1 MAHFITSKEVYLPA
15 VDQIG
20 GKGRTLLFLGSKGYY
35 IPFTIVL
42 STTFFQ
48 SWMDQLKAAPE
59 WEDYLQPGEDGEYVS
74 ESKIKNIAR
83 SFDFSEGQDKTL
95 SEIRRYLREE
105 GVSLFAVRSSS
116 PEEDLESAS
125 FAGIYETVL
134 GVTDESLGEAIKTCF
149 ASALDERVAAYKME
163 HGYDV
168 SEPKIAV
175 IIQKQVVSDVSGV
188 AFSLN
193 PVTNCY
199 DEVVIN
205 ANFGLGDTVVDG
217 TVTPDHFV
225 VDKVS
230 EMILE
235 KVVGKKDIARYVKAD
250 GGTETST
257 PSAPTE
263 FSLTDDQVLAI
274 ASLAN
279 RIEAEGGKPVDIEW
293 TYEKGQL
300 YLLQARPI
308 TGYYQLPPDM
318 LTRPGEKKKMYLDAL
333 LTEQGL
339 VENLS
344 PMGEGIFDLMAI
356 AMLTTIGGDP
366 VLAQKEG
373 GLAFS
378 SAGRI
383 YADIGGMMKL
393 TGKKTIIGTYG
404 AVDVIGA
411 KILENMDLKEYDP
424 GGLLPP
430 KIVLWNTIKM
440 AFGGLPMFINA
451 IRADRNPAKYLEI
464 LLEEN
469 KKLEQDLKAE
479 YKKEL
484 PFDVFSRSV
493 MEKTIEYMNF
503 IALPTLM
510 ASERAR
516 SGIKKQFKDEPKE
529 IRDQVIHIE
538 QAFPNNVTIEMGLLL
553 YELSQSPEV
562 QETGTSDE
570 FVQKLGSQQYSSEFM
585 GKWGEF
591 IDRYGHRYPKEID
604 VSTPRYR
611 EKPGEVFTLLK
622 TMGTTSDS
630 ELTPRGI
637 FEQGAVRRQE
647 TVKVLEDVLQT
658 KGKKQVRSFQKK
670 YAILKAFAAY
680 REIPKYYII
689 LAIDYIRCRVLDMAE
704 KWVEGGRLD
713 SVDQVFILTY
723 DEVIKADKDPELDLH
738 PLVAANMAYYDPFRK
753 QLNPPVLIDSRGYI
767 PTLPR
772 TAASDNEFIG
782 TPVSPGI
789 VIGPVKILRRPD
801 EKPILPG
808 DILVTRATDPGWTTL
823 FLNAGGVLLETG
835 GPLQHGASVARE
847 SCKPCIVGLDQIT
860 SRLEDGQLVELDGST
875 GIVTVLN

>member
-1 MAHFITSKEVYLPA
+1 MAHFITSKEVYIPA
-15 VDQIG
+15 ADQIG
-20 GKGRTLLFLGSKGYY
+20 GKGRTLLFLGSKSYN

-42 STTFFQ
+42 STAFFQ
-48 SWMDQLKAAPE
+48 SWMDRLKAAPE
-59 WEDYLQPGEDGEYVS
+59 WENYLSPGEDGEDVS
-74 ESKIKNIAR
+74 DSNIKEIAR

-95 SEIRRYLREE
+95 SEIRRYLKEE

-134 GVTDESLGEAIKTCF
+134 GVTDGSLGEAIKTCF
-149 ASALDERVAAYKME
+149 ASALEERVVAYKRE
-163 HGYDV
+163 RGYDV

-175 IIQKQVVSDVSGV
+175 IVQQQIDSDVSGV

-199 DEVVIN
+199 DQAVIN

-217 TVTPDHFV
+217 TVTPDQYI

-230 EMILE
+230 H
-235 KVVGKKDIARYVKAD
+235 KVLDMAMGTKEVSRHIRAS
-250 GGTETST
+250 GGIETKT
-257 PSAPTE
+257 PSSPAHTLSAE
-263 FSLTDDQVLAI
+263 QVREV
-274 ASLAN
+274 ASLAS
-279 RIEAEGGKPVDIEW
+279 RVETELEKPVDIEW
-293 TYEKGQL
+293 AYENGQL

-308 TGYYQLPPDM
+308 TGYYRLPANM
-318 LTRPGEKKKMYLDAL
+318 LTRPGEKKKLYLDAL

-344 PMGEGIFDLMAI
+344 PMGEGVFDLMAI

-366 VLAQKEG
+366 LLAQKEG

-393 TGKKTIIGTYG
+393 TGKKTIISTYR
-404 AVDVIGA
+404 AVDVIGS

-430 KIVLWNTIKM
+430 KFVLWNTLKM
-440 AFGGLPMFINA
+440 AYGGLPMFVNA
-451 IRADRNPAKYLEI
+451 VKAYRNPAKYLEV

-469 KKLEQDLKAE
+469 KKLEHDLKAE
-479 YKKEL
+479 YEKEL
-484 PFDVFSRSV
+484 PFDVFSQSV

-516 SGIKKQFKDEPKE
+516 SAIKQQFKDQPQE
-529 IRDQVIHIE
+529 IRDQVIYIE
-538 QAFPNNVTIEMGLLL
+538 QAFPDNVTIEMGLLL
-553 YELSQSPEV
+553 HELSQSPEV
-562 QETGTSDE
+562 QGTETAAE
-570 FVQKLGSQQYSSEFM
+570 FVQKLDNQQYSSEFM
-585 GKWGEF
+585 GRWGEF
-591 IDRYGHRYPKEID
+591 IGRYGHRSPKEID
-604 VSTPRYR
+604 VATPRYR

-637 FEQGAVRRQE
+637 FEQGSVRRQA
-647 TVKVLEDVLQT
+647 TVKELEDVLQA
-658 KGKKQVRSFQKK
+658 KGKKQVRSFQKQ
-670 YAILKAFAAY
+670 YVILTAFAAY

-689 LAIDYIRCRVLDMAE
+689 LAIDYIRSRVLEMAE
-704 KWVEGGRLD
+704 KWVEEQRLD
-713 SVDQVFILTY
+713 TVEQVFNLTY
-723 DEVIKADKDPELDLH
+723 DEVVRAEKEPGLDLRS
-738 PLVAANMAYYDPFRK
+738 LIAENTSFYGYFSR
-753 QLNPPVLIDSRGYI
+753 QLNAPVLIDSRGYI

-782 TPVSPGI
+782 TPVSPGT
-789 VIGPVKILRRPD
+789 VIGPVKILVRPD

-860 SRLEDGQLVELDGST
+860 SKLEDGQLVELDGST
-875 GIVTVLN
+875 GIVTILN